1 MNGYSNAQPAET
13 MAHNLAAAAVG
24 ISPTAYARPNHAQDE
39 PLAQNLIIGVLK
51 EREKERYYY
60 FPSAKCFN
68 PKTQSRN
75 KKKREFEQQND
86 NNLRRGV
93 EVVFVLRKARFM
105 C

>member
-1 MNGYSNAQPAET
+1 LALNGYSNAQPAET

-60 FPSAKCFN
+60 FPSTKCFN
-68 PKTQSRN
+68 PKTQSTN
-75 KKKREFEQQND
+75 KKKRIRTRKRQQQRTPGSRSG
-86 NNLRRGV
+86 LR
-93 EVVFVLRKARFM
+93 AA
-105 C
+105 